1 VNFWA
6 LYPTIF
12 SHTYIRDQFDEK
24 GNAVD
29 KSGPL
34 CSSAKLYSFMC
45 LMLGI
50 KTPSLLSPPS
60 FPFSFLSKPSLQH
73 SPSPF
78 DLSIS
83 LPTMKNPLSSTI
95 SFSSQYRLL
104 ILTLLLFFV
113 ISTATRIPNYASLD
127 TSSRNHRDSFKIQRY
142 SPSSF
147 PRKSTSSY
155 WCNQFQR
162 MKGGLHLGPP
172 PPPPPPPSE
181 IDPIYGV
188 EKRLVPSGPNPL
200 HN

>member
-1 VNFWA
+1 M
-6 LYPTIF
+6 
-12 SHTYIRDQFDEK
+12 
-24 GNAVD
+24 
-29 KSGPL
+29 KS
-34 CSSAKLYSFMC
+34 
-45 LMLGI
+45 
-50 KTPSLLSPPS
+50 
-60 FPFSFLSKPSLQH
+60 
-73 SPSPF
+73 
-78 DLSIS
+78 
-83 LPTMKNPLSSTI
+83 PLSST
-95 SFSSQYRLL
+95 SSLSSHRLL

-113 ISTATRIPNYASLD
+113 MSTAATRIPNHASLD
-127 TSSRNHRDSFKIQRY
+127 TSSRNHHDSFKIQRH

-172 PPPPPPPSE
+172 PPPPPSE